1 MDVPLVSP
9 PDATPYDF
17 GHLLSKGYFENPQRP
32 YKIVG
37 PKSDLILLPA
47 YYANDL
53 AAQASSKLSFGAA
66 IHDFWVSRHTT
77 WRYHLDDE
85 TGRHTLMGSLKRD
98 GAHIISALD
107 DEISLAMDDW
117 EQRGFQQAVN
127 TKSPETGKQLLD
139 GWTPVEINP
148 SFRPLVNQAFG
159 RILVDA
165 PLCRD
170 PCWLAH
176 ANGLG
181 LKMMLAAR
189 DLRAFPSWLRPV
201 AKHFLPTYRS
211 LMTARRELA
220 SRIDPLVQRRLDC
233 SKIPD
238 NQYHDMLEYQLNHS
252 TEWRSD
258 DVNFQ
263 TGQIFDNVFAGDNQI
278 VNALMQC
285 IYDLATYPEYQKPLR
300 DEIRALASNGA
311 TLTLQNIGML
321 RKVDSFMKEV
331 LRLSPGTLVV
341 MARKALV
348 EVKLSDG
355 LTIPQGVTVAMPSY
369 ALNQDPSIYGSDA
382 TEFKPFRLLD
392 DPNAPPSSL
401 AFESISGPGLDFGRG
416 KASCPGR
423 YIALWTMKVVLARFI
438 QRYEV
443 RLEGGAQRPVNIDAG
458 VHKIA
463 NLRGNIL
470 IRLAP

>member
-1 MDVPLVSP
+1 MHVPLASP
-9 PDATPYDF
+9 PDAALYDF
-17 GHLLSKGYFENPQRP
+17 GRLLSKGYFENPQGP

-37 PKSDLILLPA
+37 PKSDLVLLPA
-47 YYANDL
+47 SYANDL
-53 AAQASSKLSFGAA
+53 AAQPSNKLSFGAA

-77 WRYHLDDE
+77 WRYYLDDD
-85 TGRHTLMGSLKRD
+85 TGRQTLMGSLKRD
-98 GAHIISALD
+98 GAHIIPVLD
-107 DEISLAMDDW
+107 EEISLAMDNW
-117 EQRGFQQAVN
+117 EQRGFQSIN
-127 TKSPETGKQLLD
+127 KTLETRKQLHD
-139 GWTPVEINP
+139 GWISVEINP

-159 RILVDA
+159 RVLVDA

-170 PCWLAH
+170 PGWLDH

-189 DLRAFPSWLRPV
+189 DLRTIPDCLRPL
-201 AKHFLPTYRS
+201 AKQFLPTYRS

-220 SRIDPLVQRRLDC
+220 SRIDPLVQRRLSCRNMHD
-233 SKIPD
+233 D
-238 NQYHDMLEYQLNHS
+238 RHHDMIEYQLNHS
-252 TEWRSD
+252 AGWRGVD
-258 DVNFQ
+258 INFQ
-263 TGQIFDNVFAGDNQI
+263 TGQIFDNVFAGDSTFSRS
-278 VNALMQC
+278 LMQC

-300 DEIRALASNGA
+300 EEIRTMLSNGA
-311 TLTLQNIGML
+311 TLSLQNIGML

-355 LTIPQGVTVAMPSY
+355 LTIPRGVTVAMPSY
-369 ALNQDPSIYGSDA
+369 ALNHDPNIYGSDA
-382 TEFKPFRLLD
+382 TEFKPFRFLD
-392 DPNAPPSSL
+392 ISDAPSSSL

-423 YIALWTMKVVLARFI
+423 YIALWTMKVILARFI

-443 RLEGGAQRPVNIDAG
+443 RLQDGAQRPVNIEAG

-463 NLRGNIL
+463 NLEGNIL